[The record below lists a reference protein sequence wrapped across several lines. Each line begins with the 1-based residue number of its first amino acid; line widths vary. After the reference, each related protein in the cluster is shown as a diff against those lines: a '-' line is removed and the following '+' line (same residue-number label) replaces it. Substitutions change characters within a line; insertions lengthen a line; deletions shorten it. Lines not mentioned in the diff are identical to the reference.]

1 MSIKENIAEIQAKI
15 ASASNN
21 TDRQDKVT
29 LMAVT
34 KMHTSA
40 EILEALDCGI
50 EVIGENKAQELLQKY
65 PDIAGK
71 CKIHFIGHLQT
82 NKVKSIIDKV
92 DCIQSVDSYKLAAE
106 INKCSASIGKVTN
119 ILIEVNI
126 GEEESKFGVKEEDVS
141 SFVDSIKDFK
151 NINIRGLMCVLPI
164 YASEG
169 DEKNAL
175 FDRMW
180 KLFIDIK
187 QKKYDNINIDTLSM
201 GMSGDYECAIAHGS
215 NLVRVGTSIFG
226 ARNYN

>member
-1 MSIKENIAEIQAKI
+1 MSIKENINEIQKKI
-15 ASASNN
+15 DAASALC
-21 TDRQDKVT
+21 DRQEKVT

-40 EILEALDCGI
+40 EILEALENGI

-65 PDIAGK
+65 PDIQGK

-106 INKCSASIGKVTN
+106 INKCSANIGKVTD

-126 GEEESKFGVKEEDVS
+126 GEEDSKFGVKEEEVS
-141 SFVDSIKDFK
+141 SFIDRLKDLK
-151 NINIRGLMCVLPI
+151 SINICGLMCVLPI

-169 DEKNAL
+169 EEKNIL
-175 FDRMW
+175 FERMW
-180 KLFIDIK
+180 NLFIDIK
-187 QKKYDNINIDTLSM
+187 QKKYDNININTLSM
-201 GMSGDYECAIAHGS
+201 GMSGDYECAIAHGA